1 MNQRPRWVVASRMR
15 RHLLAA
21 FQEDVDGLE
30 AVEERLGGGD
40 PERQPEI
47 SCHADR
53 ASLAMRRWL
62 LRPAQA
68 EVALLDPV
76 SAWG

>member
-1 MNQRPRWVVASRMR
+1 MNQRSRFVVNSRMH

-30 AVEERLGGGD
+30 SIEERLGGY

-47 SCHADR
+47 SFHADR